1 MTNLV
6 VLRTVD
12 QFMNDYKPTFQPLY
26 PLFMGKSQ
34 KYDIAVGENNFKR
47 LEAMGDVRAKRIT
60 PKDTILEQVGA
71 TEKKKTFK
79 KYFFANQFT
88 VSALQTR
95 EGVEDV
101 QAQILDEHQAQA
113 DDLFLLGEGSSNS
126 TMQNNGLF
134 WSSDPNYRLENSKEI
149 AAATSGYH
157 LPDMHTQI
165 MVTVAI
171 ADQIAGKK
179 VLIIYGST
187 ACAKFDSLYANS
199 DAPFKRVLAEV
210 MGENWS
216 IVKMP
221 TKTTPSG
228 TNGWI
233 VANLDQVKLHYTA
246 LPSVYNQG
254 VNDEKLYAWFNFLVG
269 SMMLEVLVDDAIIRQ
284 PVTFA

>member
-1 MTNLV
+1 MA
-6 VLRTVD
+6 
-12 QFMNDYKPTFQPLY
+12 DYQPTFQPLY

-47 LEAMGDVRAKRIT
+47 LEAMGDIRAKRIT
-60 PKDTILEQVGA
+60 PKDTIIEQVGA

-134 WSSDPNYRLENSKEI
+134 WSNDPNYRLENSVEV
-149 AAATSGYH
+149 AAASTGYH
-157 LPDMHTQI
+157 LPDMHTKIMQTADIANQI
-165 MVTVAI
+165 S
-171 ADQIAGKK
+171 GEK
-179 VLIIYGST
+179 VLIVYGSS
-187 ACAKFDSLYANS
+187 AGAKFDSLYANS

-210 MGENWS
+210 LEGWTL
-216 IVKMP
+216 VKMP
-221 TKTTPSG
+221 TKVTPSG

-233 VANLDQVKLHYTA
+233 AANLDQVKLHYTA
-246 LPSVYNQG
+246 LPSIYNQG

>member
-6 VLRTVD
+6 ALRSVD
-12 QFMNDYKPTFQPLY
+12 QFMADWKPTFQPLY
-26 PLFMGKSQ
+26 PLFMGKAQ

-47 LEAMGDVRAKRIT
+47 LEAVGDIRAKRIT

-71 TEKKKTFK
+71 KEGKKTFK

-113 DDLFLLGEGSSNS
+113 DDIFLLGEGTSNS

-134 WSSDPNYRLENSKEI
+134 WSADPNYRLEDSIAI
-149 AAATSGYH
+149 AAGTAADH
-157 LPDMHTQI
+157 LKDMHTKI
-165 MVTVAI
+165 MISIAI
-171 ADQIAGKK
+171 ADQIAGQK
-179 VLIIYGST
+179 VLIIYGTT
-187 ACAKFDSLYANS
+187 ACAKFDSLYANT
-199 DAPFKRVLAEV
+199 DAPFKRVLQEV
-210 MGENWS
+210 MGDGWS

-221 TKTTPSG
+221 TKVTPSS

-246 LPSVYNQG
+246 LPSIYNQG
-254 VNDEKLYAWFNFLVG
+254 VNEEKLYAWFNFLIG